1 LNSHPIDK
9 SIYNQV
15 EHMNNFRVWLFR
27 VLVIIGAALMLVS
40 WFMPWWSIDVHEIGK
55 NSAIIHPWG
64 LETHLRDSEY
74 ALIADAEM
82 PQWFPIFVFAYLGV
96 AMLALLVGLFGPNK
110 GFALGKIKLSLPNV
124 LIGLVGL
131 SYLITLGTAVVFAS
145 YRMSGYFGGVNFIGY
160 TYIDLGE
167 PYHSGADA
175 GLEVGYFVGVAAGLL
190 LLVFGLLRN
199 KIIAAPK
206 VAK

>member
-1 LNSHPIDK
+1 
-9 SIYNQV
+9 
-15 EHMNNFRVWLFR
+15 MNNSRVWLFR
-27 VLVIIGAALMLVS
+27 ALVIIGAALWLVS

-82 PQWFPIFVFAYLGV
+82 PVWFAPFVFTYLGV
-96 AMLALLVGLFGPNK
+96 AMIALLVGLFGPNK
-110 GFALGKIKLSLPNV
+110 ELALGKIKLALPNV
-124 LIGLVGL
+124 LVGLAGL
-131 SYLITLGTAVVFAS
+131 SYLITLGTAVVFAA

-167 PYHSGADA
+167 PYKSGADA
-175 GLEVGYFVGVAAGLL
+175 GLEVGYFVGLAAGVW
-190 LLVFGLLRN
+190 LLVFGLLRT
-199 KIIAAPK
+199 KIIGTAK
-206 VAK
+206 VAQ